1 MSTIPIGDNART
13 LWWADTQPST
23 ITNKLSIM
31 SRLNKLV
38 ASNTLNANR
47 ALMESVKETNRV
59 LWYRLKSE
67 CDRIIKRYPSL
78 A

>member
-1 MSTIPIGDNART
+1 
-13 LWWADTQPST
+13 
-23 ITNKLSIM
+23 M

-38 ASNTLNANR
+38 ASNTLSANR

-59 LWYRLKSE
+59 LWYTLKWE